1 MISIKSSINNRPN
14 FTGKVSIPKLLIPT
28 VGLACYL
35 SSTPL
40 KADTFSKSKT
50 TTELLDSLKNTE
62 DSTMLDSA
70 ELAHAP
76 SPVVTI
82 AGKKQSVGIVVDV
95 TKNKL
100 FRYDENGKVKDG
112 YNVASGILGK
122 NGKSIT
128 GTGIR
133 RVHHIE
139 EFPYKCAPGS
149 KRSRNPKAYGPNILY
164 LTIIDP
170 KTGAE
175 KPSNGEFIHGNN
187 DASSIGKHASHG
199 CMRMDNKVIKKF
211 AKEVKKGTL
220 VLIK

>member
-28 VGLACYL
+28 VGLACCL

-50 TTELLDSLKNTE
+50 TTELLDSLKDTE

-100 FRYDENGKVKDG
+100 FR
-112 YNVASGILGK
+112 
-122 NGKSIT
+122 
-128 GTGIR
+128 
-133 RVHHIE
+133 
-139 EFPYKCAPGS
+139 
-149 KRSRNPKAYGPNILY
+149 
-164 LTIIDP
+164 
-170 KTGAE
+170 
-175 KPSNGEFIHGNN
+175 
-187 DASSIGKHASHG
+187 
-199 CMRMDNKVIKKF
+199 
-211 AKEVKKGTL
+211 
-220 VLIK
+220 

>member
-1 MISIKSSINNRPN
+1 MISLNNSINNKPS

-28 VGLACYL
+28 VGLACCL
-35 SSTPL
+35 NTAPL
-40 KADTFSKSKT
+40 KADTFSKSEKQ
-50 TTELLDSLKNTE
+50 TELVDSIKNIEDNTKLDSV
-62 DSTMLDSA
+62 
-70 ELAHAP
+70 ELAQAP
-76 SPVVTI
+76 SPIVTI
-82 AGKKQSVGIVVDV
+82 ANKKQNVGIVVDV
-95 TKNKL
+95 QKNKL
-100 FRYDENGKVKDG
+100 YRYNENGKIKDG
-112 YNVASGILGK
+112 YNIASGILGK

-139 EFPYKCAPGS
+139 EFPYKSARGT
-149 KRSRNPKAYGPNILY
+149 KRSKNPKAYGPNILY

-170 KTGAE
+170 KTGEE
-175 KPSNGEFIHGNN
+175 KGSNGEFIHGNN

-199 CMRMDNKVIKKF
+199 CMRMDNKVIKQF

>member
-28 VGLACYL
+28 VGLACCL

-50 TTELLDSLKNTE
+50 TTELLDSLKDTE
-62 DSTMLDSA
+62 NSTMLDST

-100 FRYDENGKVKDG
+100 FRYDE
-112 YNVASGILGK
+112 

-187 DASSIGKHASHG
+187 DALSIGKHASHG